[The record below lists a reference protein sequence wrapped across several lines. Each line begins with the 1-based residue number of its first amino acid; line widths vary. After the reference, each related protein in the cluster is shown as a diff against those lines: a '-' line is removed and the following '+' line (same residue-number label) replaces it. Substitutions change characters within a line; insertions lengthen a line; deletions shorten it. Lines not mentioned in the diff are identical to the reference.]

1 MSYTS
6 DLLTSYMYDLKEK
19 HSFALPAFA
28 TQVDEIHSLNDIY
41 AIEWQNDSFVL
52 GAGTN
57 TIFTGEFEGHLIVN
71 KLTGSSI
78 IEKEDAYFVTLAAG
92 ENWHFWVNQLIEQK
106 IYGLENLA
114 LIPGSVGAAPV
125 QNIGAYGVE
134 IAQYIHKVYGVDLR
148 DGQAFSFNNGQCQF
162 SYRNSIFKQPAYAS
176 FLITKVEFRLPK
188 QWQPCLEY
196 PDLQVLPDDASAKQI
211 FDHVVT
217 VRQCKLPDPKIVP
230 NAGSF
235 FKNPIINA
243 DVWRRLR
250 QRHPDLRYFTVDN
263 KSYKLAA
270 AWLIDQCGL
279 KSLRV
284 GGAGV
289 HQRQALVLVNSNQA
303 SGEDLIELA
312 QQVRK
317 QVAARFGV
325 WLEPEVRVLGNQGL
339 IAL

>member
-1 MSYTS
+1 
-6 DLLTSYMYDLKEK
+6 MYDLKER

-28 TQVDEIHSLNDIY
+28 TQVDEIHSLNDVY
-41 AIEWQNDSFVL
+41 AIEWHNDSFIL

-57 TIFTGEFEGHLIVN
+57 TVFTGEFEGHLIVN
-71 KLTGSSI
+71 RLTGSSI
-78 IEKEDAYFVTLAAG
+78 TEKEDAYYVALAAG
-92 ENWHFWVNQLIEQK
+92 ENWHYWVAQLIEQK

-114 LIPGSVGAAPV
+114 LIPGSVGATPV

-134 IAQYIHKVYGVDLR
+134 VAQFIHKVHGVNLR
-148 DGQAFSFNNGQCQF
+148 NGETFSFNNEQCEF
-162 SYRNSIFKQPAYAS
+162 NYRDSIFKLPAYAS
-176 FLITKVEFRLPK
+176 FLITEVELRLPK
-188 QWQPCLEY
+188 KWQPCLEY
-196 PDLQVLPDDASAKQI
+196 PELQALPSDASAKEI
-211 FDHVVT
+211 FDRVVA
-217 VRQCKLPDPKIVP
+217 VRQRKLPDPNVVP

-235 FKNPIINA
+235 FKNPVINA

-250 QRHPDLRYFTVDN
+250 QRYPDLRYFHVDN
-263 KSYKLAA
+263 NNYKLAA

-303 SGEDLIELA
+303 TGEDLVELA

-317 QVAARFGV
+317 QVATRFGV
-325 WLEPEVRVLGNQGL
+325 WLEPEVSVLGNQGL

>member
-1 MSYTS
+1 
-6 DLLTSYMYDLKEK
+6 MYDLKEK

-28 TQVDEIHSLNDIY
+28 THVDEIHSLNDIY

-52 GAGTN
+52 GDGTN

-71 KLTGSSI
+71 RLTGSSI
-78 IEKEDAYFVTLAAG
+78 IEKEDAYYVTLAAG
-92 ENWHFWVNQLIEQK
+92 ENWHFWVAQLIDQE

-134 IAQYIHKVYGVDLR
+134 IAQYIHKVCGVDLR
-148 DGQAFSFNNGQCQF
+148 HGQAFSFNNEQCQF
-162 SYRNSIFKQPAYAS
+162 SYRNSIFKQPEYAS
-176 FLITKVEFRLPK
+176 FLITQVELRLPK

-217 VRQCKLPDPKIVP
+217 VRQRKLPDPNIVP

-250 QRHPDLRYFTVDN
+250 QRYPDLRYFPVDN

-325 WLEPEVRVLGNQGL
+325 WLEAEVRVLGNQGL